1 MEDQSNAGPA
11 SKRQRIVI
19 TNDTSGIT
27 TPTASPQNEGVLVAV
42 NKLTKLVEGHP
53 QFISKLERMLEGLYN
68 ELEPEVSAATRKQKN
83 EVSCPI
89 YKLPNDELKHICGY
103 VGYMQYG
110 FVACTS
116 YRFHQVYLGTFRN
129 ETCTSFRNASVSVS
143 CAKLCL
149 NSTERVDVNIR
160 AKSLFNAATRDRH
173 VHVLQWGDD
182 SGCDLK
188 QILNEDRIASAEFN
202 GHLEAV
208 QYMRTLGFSWKFDT
222 CSNSARNVHLELL
235 KFVRSHHCPWD
246 VATCSSAAENGH
258 LELLKW
264 ARAHKCPWDE
274 QTCSDAA
281 WNNHLEVLKWA
292 RAHQCPWNKDTCAN
306 AALNGHLEMLK

>member
-1 MEDQSNAGPA
+1 MLNIEDLSRKMEDKINSNPPH
-11 SKRQRIVI
+11 KRQRTI
-19 TNDTSGIT
+19 TIANDTSGSST
-27 TPTASPQNEGVLVAV
+27 NSTASPQNEGLLDEEVAAAARKRE
-42 NKLTKLVEGHP
+42 NEILCP
-53 QFISKLERMLEGLYN
+53 LYK
-68 ELEPEVSAATRKQKN
+68 VSDDAFGR
-83 EVSCPI
+83 I
-89 YKLPNDELKHICGY
+89 FGY
-103 VGYMQYG
+103 VGEKQYG

-208 QYMRTLGFSWKFDT
+208 QYMRTLGIS
-222 CSNSARNVHLELL
+222 
-235 KFVRSHHCPWD
+235 
-246 VATCSSAAENGH
+246 
-258 LELLKW
+258 
-264 ARAHKCPWDE
+264 
-274 QTCSDAA
+274 
-281 WNNHLEVLKWA
+281 
-292 RAHQCPWNKDTCAN
+292 
-306 AALNGHLEMLK
+306 